1 MKPRTYIEYV
11 LDEPYKGLGAIR
23 AKIGPTSDVDKIS
36 SKMYSQYVLFRNKW
50 IRPWGINSE
59 TY

>member
-36 SKMYSQYVLFRNKW
+36 EFYYALFLFV
-50 IRPWGINSE
+50 
-59 TY
+59 